1 MSHGDNCGDKKNG
14 CVHPH
19 CESSGSTKP
28 GMDREFA
35 DGWSAGADE
44 VRSVNV
50 RFFLDTDLLHPD
62 AIQNCRYYPV
72 VVSWPSP
79 IRFTLF
85 KRYCNAC

>member
-1 MSHGDNCGDKKNG
+1 MPMSHGDNCGDKKNG

-44 VRSVNV
+44 VHSVNV
-50 RFFLDTDLLHPD
+50 RFVLDTDLLHPD
-62 AIQNCRYYPV
+62 VIQNGGSPCRGILAFADSIYV
-72 VVSWPSP
+72 
-79 IRFTLF
+79 I
-85 KRYCNAC
+85 